1 MEKEIIELLEGMK
14 KELQDIRRILE
25 PPKFIPES
33 SEGAYTAD
41 NSCENNA

>member
-1 MEKEIIELLEGMK
+1 MEKEIIKLLKGIE
-14 KELQDIRRILE
+14 KELQDIRSILE
-25 PPKFIPES
+25 PQKFIPES